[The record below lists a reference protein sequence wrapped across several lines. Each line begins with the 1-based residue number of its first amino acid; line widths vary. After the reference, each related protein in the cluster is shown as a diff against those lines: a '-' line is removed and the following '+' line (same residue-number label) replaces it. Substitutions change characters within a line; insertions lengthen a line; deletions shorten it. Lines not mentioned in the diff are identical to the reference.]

1 MRATVDGA
9 NGAQGDHAQLVVI
22 CGKNHK
28 LRDELRAVD
37 WGPHLHV
44 VVEGFTNRMSDY
56 MAASDCIVTKA
67 GPGTIAEACCAGL
80 PIMLSGFLPGQESGN
95 VGFVVD
101 GGFGDYSA
109 EPTTIAETV
118 RAAPRAPRPAP
129 RASPRPAPHAVAAL
143 TRRSPLRCTC
153 RCAAGSMTMRSSS

>member
-1 MRATVDGA
+1 
-9 NGAQGDHAQLVVI
+9 
-22 CGKNHK
+22 
-28 LRDELRAVD
+28 
-37 WGPHLHV
+37 
-44 VVEGFTNRMSDY
+44 MSDY
-56 MAASDCIVTKA
+56 MASASCIVTKA

-118 RAAPRAPRPAP
+118 HAAPRVPRPA
-129 RASPRPAPHAVAAL
+129 PRPAPHAVAAH
-143 TRRSPLRCTC
+143 TRRLPSRCTC